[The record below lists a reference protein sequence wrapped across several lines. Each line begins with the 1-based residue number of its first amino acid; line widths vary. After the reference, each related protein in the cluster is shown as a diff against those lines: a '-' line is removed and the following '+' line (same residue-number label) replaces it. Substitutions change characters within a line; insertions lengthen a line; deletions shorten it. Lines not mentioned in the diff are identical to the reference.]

1 MSTLKIHRVNKSNFQ
16 VRDGKKVVRSCS
28 SYKEAMNAM
37 INEDIKIL
45 DEVAEFYDTELEDMD
60 LIFELQAV
68 A

>member
-1 MSTLKIHRVNKSNFQ
+1 MTMLKIHRVNKSRYQ
-16 VRDGKKVVRSCS
+16 VKNGKQVVRECL

-37 INEDIKIL
+37 ISEDIRIL
-45 DEVAEFYDTELEDMD
+45 DDMAEFCDTELEDMD

>member
-1 MSTLKIHRVNKSNFQ
+1 MTMLKIHRVNKSRYQ
-16 VRDGKKVVRSCS
+16 VKNGKEVVRECS

-45 DEVAEFYDTELEDMD
+45 DEVAEYYDTELEDMD